1 MNPVEPAP
9 SRWELPDLRGT
20 VKGRR
25 AGEVVALGADLEP
38 GTLLAAYRAG
48 MFPMRLDEGDFSEM
62 AWWSPVRR
70 GVLPLDGLRVRRSLR
85 QSAKSM
91 EVRVDTAFAE
101 VVQACA
107 NPPRNGA
114 WIDPDIEVAY
124 NELHRLG
131 WAHSVE
137 TWQRD
142 DEGEDRLV
150 GGLYGVAI
158 GGLFAGESMFHHAR
172 DASKVALWGL
182 VERLTDEHADRRLLD
197 VQWRTDHLA
206 TMGVV
211 EVSRETYLERLA
223 SALEVPLPAAFGGPA
238 SGSATGW
245 SVDAHEWS
253 RGA

>member
-1 MNPVEPAP
+1 MSPVEPLP
-9 SRWELPDLRGT
+9 SRWQLPDLRGT
-20 VKGRR
+20 AQGRR

-48 MFPMRLDEGDFSEM
+48 LFPMRLDEGGVSEM

-70 GVLPLDGLRVRRSLR
+70 GVLPLDGMRVSRSLR
-85 QSAKSM
+85 QSAKRM
-91 EVRVDTAFAE
+91 EVRVDTAFAA
-101 VVQACA
+101 VVRACA
-107 NPPRNGA
+107 DPPRDGA
-114 WIDPDIEVAY
+114 WIDADIEAAY
-124 NELHRLG
+124 NELHELG

-137 TWQRD
+137 TWQT
-142 DEGEDRLV
+142 DEHGVERLV

-182 VERLTDEHADRRLLD
+182 VERLTDEHAGQRLLD

-211 EVSRETYLERLA
+211 EISREAYLERLA
-223 SALEVPLPAAFGGPA
+223 EAISLPLPAAFDDGVLDLPGL
-238 SGSATGW
+238 TGQRG
-245 SVDAHEWS
+245 DAAA
-253 RGA
+253 G